1 MCMSTD
7 MCCVLLLLELHNS
20 RRSDNNMS
28 SIAPEDRPFIFRIN
42 DNGTGPVL
50 LIQVIDKVR

>member
-1 MCMSTD
+1 

-20 RRSDNNMS
+20 RRSDNSMS

-50 LIQVIDKVR
+50 LIQVIGKDQ

>member
-1 MCMSTD
+1 MSTD

-50 LIQVIDKVR
+50 LIQVIGKVR